1 MLSLRSTH
9 WVTRRL
15 TNPMQR
21 FFSTAHLLARV
32 FSLTVEIWWID
43 LKLLWN
49 SVELFWY
56 SR

>member
-1 MLSLRSTH
+1 
-9 WVTRRL
+9 
-15 TNPMQR
+15 MQR
-21 FFSTAHLLARV
+21 FFPTAHLLARV

>member
-1 MLSLRSTH
+1 
-9 WVTRRL
+9 
-15 TNPMQR
+15 MQR
-21 FFSTAHLLARV
+21 FISTAQLLARV
-32 FSLTVEIWWID
+32 FSLTFEIWWID